1 MIYLSVINVTE
12 YFLVKVNSCSTRKKI
27 TIKKMTIK
35 KMTKK
40 MKTIKKKTNH
50 SNRRNQMKPSNR
62 KRRKKLAQQVELRD
76 HLHQMRTGILELNT
90 QVNLRRKLMK
100 KIMSQK
106 TITKRQMVIVKRI
119 HYGPAPQYVIS
130 I

>member
-35 KMTKK
+35 KMTIK

-76 HLHQMRTGILELNT
+76 HLHQMRMGIMEPT
-90 QVNLRRKLMK
+90 PQVNIRRKLIK
-100 KIMSQK
+100 KMRSQK
-106 TITKRQMVIVKRI
+106 TITKCQMVKVKRKR
-119 HYGPAPQYVIS
+119 S
-130 I
+130 INII